1 MTVYSVSYDLNK
13 SGQKYDELIKEIKSF
28 DGWCHA
34 MDSYWFVCSSQSA
47 AQVYER
53 LRKHTDDNDDLF
65 VMQTSK
71 ECQGWLS
78 KTVWEWINKHI

>member
-1 MTVYSVSYDLNK
+1 MAVYSISYDLNK
-13 SGQKYDELIKEIKSF
+13 SGQKYDELIEEIKNF

-34 MDSYWFVCSSQSA
+34 MDSYWFVCSNQSA

-53 LRKHTDDNDDLF
+53 LRKHTDDNDYLF

-71 ECQGWLS
+71 DYQGWLS
-78 KTVWEWINKHI
+78 KTVWDWINKHM